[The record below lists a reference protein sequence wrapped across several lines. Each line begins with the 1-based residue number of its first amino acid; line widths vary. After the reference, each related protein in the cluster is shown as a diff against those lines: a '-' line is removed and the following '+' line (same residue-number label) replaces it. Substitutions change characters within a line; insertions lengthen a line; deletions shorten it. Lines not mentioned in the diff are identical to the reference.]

1 MENMNVE
8 NQILEGNVM
17 EFVEHIQP
25 EPVPKKAVSILDTR
39 MAIRP
44 FKMCADGLEA
54 FVKACNRKKTGG
66 STPEMFG
73 IHFKRVVQNK
83 NLDPPQLDHL
93 NFIKFYDISLKCKQE
108 RSVSTFLTSEVWAIQ
123 GKTDYLCYVNTDLLY
138 S

>member
-1 MENMNVE
+1 ME
-8 NQILEGNVM
+8 NQILQENVM
-17 EFVEHIQP
+17 GIVDPIQP

-54 FVKACNRKKTGG
+54 FVQACNRKKTGG

-83 NLDPPQLDHL
+83 TLDPPQVDHL
-93 NFIKFYDISLKCKQE
+93 NFIKFYDITLKCKQE
-108 RSVSTFLTSEVWAIQ
+108 LSVSTFLTSEVWAI
-123 GKTDYLCYVNTDLLY
+123 
-138 S
+138 